1 MARKE
6 KDLYEGMTLFDDPK
20 PTFAIK
26 EQNGHIDEKS
36 YNPIQLMCLELLNA
50 GEESVRAI
58 CEKLIEEGLIPD
70 ERFLTGKPKFYP
82 DICLFLN
89 SLCEF
94 GKVSKISA
102 AQDDCKF
109 KLGNQQIKPS

>member
-20 PTFAIK
+20 PTGAIK
-26 EQNGHIDEKS
+26 EQNSHIDEKN
-36 YNPIQLMCLELLNA
+36 YTPIQLMCLEHLHA

-58 CEKLIEEGLIPD
+58 CEKLIEDGLIPD
-70 ERFLTGKPKFYP
+70 ERFITGKPKFYP

-89 SLCEF
+89 SLCEI
-94 GKVSKISA
+94 GKASKISFT
-102 AQDDCKF
+102 QDDCKF
-109 KLGNQQIKPS
+109 KLGNLQI